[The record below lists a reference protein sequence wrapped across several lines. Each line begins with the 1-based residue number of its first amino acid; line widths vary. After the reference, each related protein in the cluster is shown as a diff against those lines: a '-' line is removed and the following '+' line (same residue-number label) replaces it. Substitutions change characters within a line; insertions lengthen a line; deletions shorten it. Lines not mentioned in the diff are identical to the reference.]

1 MNKKIKIDFNHNA
14 VNFGD
19 CVGLTEQRYEEIR
32 DVVWQTMKDKDD
44 AISQRSEVL
53 SLIQDKLGGELTG
66 SEMFVMGLSFGVVEY
81 MSRENNDK
89 TEQILKMMKDNPDKV
104 GVKAGLNVEGFL
116 KAMKDG
122 KDDF

>member
-1 MNKKIKIDFNHNA
+1 MMGGIMT
-14 VNFGD
+14 VW
-19 CVGLTEQRYEEIR
+19 QRSYEEIR